1 MVPVPDILNILGIKF
16 GSRDMVSLCQSFHEM
31 IQVSDTI
38 QQQDENLVIN
48 NLR

>member
-38 QQQDENLVIN
+38 QQDENLIIN